1 MAEIRLQNLHKRFDD
16 FVAVRN
22 TNLTIR
28 DGEFFVL
35 LGPSG
40 CGKTTTLRMI
50 AGLEI
55 PTSGQILLAGDDV
68 TFLRARQRDIAFVFQ
83 LFALYPHMNV
93 WNNLAFPLKS
103 QGVARSEIKQRVQ
116 EIARMLRIEH
126 LLKSSV
132 GGLAGGDRQRV
143 ALGRAIIRRPQAF
156 LMDEPLGTLDT
167 EFRELMCEEL
177 RQLHER
183 INATTVYVTHD
194 QIEAMAMADTI
205 AVMDQGEVLQA
216 ASPSDIYRRPVSKFV
231 ASFIGSPAMNFLPAQ
246 GPLVAGASEVRLRDA
261 RIAIP
266 TLQQG
271 TEHETVTLGIR
282 PEHIRLSDEHCPLRG
297 EVLGGEYLGVR
308 QVLTV
313 ETPVGRLKVRVA
325 NHLQVNTGE
334 RVGLQLPKEQ
344 LIVFDDLTGRALPGV
359 PTLHASEPSGKPS
372 AKPNGKP
379 HEAAYG

>member
-1 MAEIRLQNLHKRFDD
+1 M
-16 FVAVRN
+16 
-22 TNLTIR
+22 
-28 DGEFFVL
+28 
-35 LGPSG
+35 
-40 CGKTTTLRMI
+40 
-50 AGLEI
+50 
-55 PTSGQILLAGDDV
+55 
-68 TFLRARQRDIAFVFQ
+68 
-83 LFALYPHMNV
+83 
-93 WNNLAFPLKS
+93 
-103 QGVARSEIKQRVQ
+103 
-116 EIARMLRIEH
+116 
-126 LLKSSV
+126 SV
-132 GGLAGGDRQRV
+132 
-143 ALGRAIIRRPQAF
+143 
-156 LMDEPLGTLDT
+156 
-167 EFRELMCEEL
+167 
-177 RQLHER
+177 
-183 INATTVYVTHD
+183 
-194 QIEAMAMADTI
+194 
-205 AVMDQGEVLQA
+205 
-216 ASPSDIYRRPVSKFV
+216 YRRPVSKFV

-297 EVLGGEYLGVR
+297 EVLGVEYLGVR